1 MKWVAISGSWR
12 KTNSKVEKD
21 VRSTVRK
28 IILNGNGIISGG
40 ALGVDYFALDEAMRL
55 NPSAEQIK
63 IYLPAKL
70 NIFSKHFFKRAKE
83 GIITQKQA
91 KDLINQLTNLK
102 KINPNALIT
111 NKENT
116 VLNKTSYY
124 ARILQIID
132 AANELIVFHVNKS
145 EGTQYTID
153 KAKKKGIPVKKL
165 NYTI

>member
-12 KTNSKVEKD
+12 RTNSKVEKD
-21 VRSTVRK
+21 VRNTVRK

-40 ALGVDYFALDEAMRL
+40 ALGVDYFALDEAMKL
-55 NPSAEQIK
+55 DPTAKQIK

-70 NIFSKHFFKRAKE
+70 NVFSKHFFKRARE

-91 KDLINQLTNLK
+91 KDLTNQLTNLK

-116 VLNKTSYY
+116 ILDKTTYY
-124 ARILQIID
+124 ARILQIIN
-132 AANELIVFHVNKS
+132 AANELTAFHVNKS
-145 EGTQYTID
+145 KGTQYTID
-153 KAKKKGIPVKKL
+153 EAKKKGIPVKKIS
-165 NYTI
+165 YTI

>member
-21 VRSTVRK
+21 VRNAVRK

-40 ALGVDYFALDEAMRL
+40 ALGVDYFALDEAMKL
-55 NPSAEQIK
+55 NPTAEQIK

-70 NIFSKHFFKRAKE
+70 NIFSKHFLKRARE

-102 KINPNALIT
+102 KINPYALIT

-116 VLNKTSYY
+116 ILDKTTYY
-124 ARILQIID
+124 ARILQIINV
-132 AANELIVFHVNKS
+132 ANELIAFQVNKS
-145 EGTQYTID
+145 EGTQYAINE
-153 KAKKKGIPVKKL
+153 AKKKGIPVKKI